1 MRYDMAIIGRG
12 PAGLSAALNASIRN
26 KNIIVFGNSPLDL
39 TKSKRIDNYLG
50 IPDINGKDLYNLFLK
65 HTEKYNINFSKHRVR
80 EVYAMGDYFALTF
93 DDKSIIEAVTVIVAC
108 GTQLKKDIKN
118 EEKFVGK
125 GIGYCAT
132 CDAALYKGKKV
143 VIIGYNEESVSEAN
157 FINEIVRET
166 IYVNMY
172 KKDIDLNKD
181 IKVINDI
188 PVEFSGNNRA
198 EKLILKQNEIEADG
212 FFVIKE
218 SSKPERL
225 VPSLKTEGSYI
236 ITNHK
241 DMSTSIPGLF
251 AAGDITGLPY
261 QIMKAV
267 GEGQVAALSA
277 ARYISG
283 KNRIKK

>member
-1 MRYDMAIIGRG
+1 MAIIGRG

>member
-1 MRYDMAIIGRG
+1 MAIIGRG

-277 ARYISG
+277 ARYISE